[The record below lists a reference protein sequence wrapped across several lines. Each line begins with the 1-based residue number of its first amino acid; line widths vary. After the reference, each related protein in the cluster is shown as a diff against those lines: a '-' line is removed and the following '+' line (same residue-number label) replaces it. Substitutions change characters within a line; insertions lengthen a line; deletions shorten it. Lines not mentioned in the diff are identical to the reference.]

1 MLIGRELFDF
11 LEIFSSKLKVPAANV
26 LYVCVTVCAE
36 MCEKAIFTEFRDDFV
51 LVELKGNRMM
61 NSTRC
66 FGKSSH
72 LFKTVC
78 YGEGCSPGRMG
89 SGVSLDSHLSSFS
102 SFTMIFTAR
111 SPCCKLHG

>member
-1 MLIGRELFDF
+1 MLIGLELFDF

-36 MCEKAIFTEFRDDFV
+36 MYEKAIFIEFRDDFV

-66 FGKSSH
+66 FGKSNH
-72 LFKTVC
+72 LLKLC
-78 YGEGCSPGRMG
+78 AMGRNAIQAG
-89 SGVSLDSHLSSFS
+89 
-102 SFTMIFTAR
+102 
-111 SPCCKLHG
+111 